1 MDRIGPGTPSN
12 AGPLV
17 IKLDGPATTAL
28 LRGEAVQALADNPHV
43 VQSASLAAT
52 ESNAGRR
59 QMLSSQI
66 SPGTLLS

>member
-28 LRGEAVQALADNPHV
+28 LRGEAVQAIADDPRGV
-43 VQSASLAAT
+43 PLASLRAVKGNT
-52 ESNAGRR
+52 GRR
-59 QMLSSQI
+59 EMLSLQL
-66 SPGTLLS
+66 SPGTLLW